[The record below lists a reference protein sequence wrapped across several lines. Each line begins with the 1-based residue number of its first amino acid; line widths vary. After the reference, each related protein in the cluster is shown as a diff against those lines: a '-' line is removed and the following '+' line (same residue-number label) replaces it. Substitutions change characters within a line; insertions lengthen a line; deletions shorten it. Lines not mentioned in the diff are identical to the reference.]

1 MQENTQKLKNERD
14 TAVQERDAARAELAA
29 VSSKLSAYKKKE
41 EEAHY
46 FSRKKINAESQRIT
60 REEQITRSLQKA
72 MTVID
77 AHDLRDEY
85 NHTKVTT
92 AQRKNVLE

>member
-1 MQENTQKLKNERD
+1 MQSMMMAMKM
-14 TAVQERDAARAELAA
+14 
-29 VSSKLSAYKKKE
+29 
-41 EEAHY
+41 
-46 FSRKKINAESQRIT
+46 NAESQRIT
-60 REEQITRSLQKA
+60 REEQLTRSLQKA

-77 AHDLRDEY
+77 AHGLRDEY